1 MSENLKRITAG
12 EYEKLCQDV
21 CANFMLS
28 GDKEKDEAILLHS
41 ICSRAHE
48 YLDDRN
54 WRSVRI
60 VGGSLKDIS
69 EYNLRT
75 FIESRQSEVF
85 DSLEVAYKYI
95 YKLTQ

>member
-1 MSENLKRITAG
+1 MSENLKKITVA

-21 CANFMLS
+21 CAGFMPS

-41 ICSRAHE
+41 ICSRTHE
-48 YLDDRN
+48 HLDDRN

-69 EYNLRT
+69 EYNLQT
-75 FIESRQSEVF
+75 FVETRQAETF
-85 DSLEVAYKYI
+85 NPLEVAYKYI
-95 YKLTQ
+95 GKLTQ